1 MTLKPHELK
10 VFPDKSCVICG
21 TTFTPKSGAHK
32 YCSVKCKEKHNQNK
46 GSMQVRRQYE
56 RISGNWEKYFK
67 RLLAQKYRDGL
78 KLEEVL
84 VVLKAQDYKC
94 SLSGEPLTCTLKQ
107 GVKYKTN
114 ASFDRIDAGGPY
126 SIDNLQL
133 VCSVVN
139 SWRADTDL
147 AEFIVFCKKVA
158 AWQERK
164 EQGSYAIH
172 DERS

>member
-1 MTLKPHELK
+1 MALKPHELK
-10 VFPDKSCVICG
+10 IFSKKECAVCG
-21 TTFTPKSGAHK
+21 TLFQPHSGVHK
-32 YCSVKCKEKHNQNK
+32 YCSISCKEKHNQHR
-46 GSMQVRRQYE
+46 GSMQVKRQYE

-84 VVLKAQDYKC
+84 LKLKQQDYKC
-94 SLSGEPLTCTLKQ
+94 ALSGEPLTCILKQ
-107 GVKYKTN
+107 GTKYKTN

-147 AEFIVFCKKVA
+147 AEFILFCKKVT
-158 AWQERK
+158 AWQERL
-164 EQGSYAIH
+164 EQGSYAVH
-172 DERS
+172 D